1 MCPVNYSR
9 SKLSG
14 NEVPGSS
21 PGPFSRLL
29 SVSVFLLLSGYL
41 ARHCPT
47 PAGHPPVERERTNK
61 SARALR
67 RDIVSCK
74 VNHLRGSKTAS
85 SPRRDLLSSPR
96 EASRRRLLPRA
107 RCFCTILS
115 VQAHRHFFSL
125 PFSSSRPPRSP
136 RHLRHQRVFLVV
148 SPVSVNMRTHSLVIS
163 VIGSLMPA
171 RAESLTRTAPA
182 RIAGLD
188 REAPNFSKFS
198 AHEMLLSRY
207 YANVFTATRMSQTV
221 IYCEDDT

>member
-1 MCPVNYSR
+1 MCIRAPGIHNVAPFVCPVNYSR

-21 PGPFSRLL
+21 PGPSSRLP
-29 SVSVFLLLSGYL
+29 SVSVYLLLSGYH
-41 ARHCPT
+41 ARHCPI

-107 RCFCTILS
+107 CRFCTILS
-115 VQAHRHFFSL
+115 AQASPLL
-125 PFSSSRPPRSP
+125 PLSSSHPPSFP
-136 RHLRHQRVFLVV
+136 RTVFGI
-148 SPVSVNMRTHSLVIS
+148 N
-163 VIGSLMPA
+163 
-171 RAESLTRTAPA
+171 ES
-182 RIAGLD
+182 
-188 REAPNFSKFS
+188 SS
-198 AHEMLLSRY
+198 
-207 YANVFTATRMSQTV
+207 
-221 IYCEDDT
+221 